1 MKILL
6 KNGTVVDP
14 AQSIHGKMSVLI
26 EDGRISG
33 LGEIL
38 PEEGAEV
45 VDVTGKIVMP
55 GLVDMHCHLRD
66 PGYEYKEDIASGT
79 RAAAM
84 GGFTS
89 VVCMGN
95 TKPFA
100 DNAAVIT
107 YILDKARREGRI
119 RVYPVG
125 TVTVGL
131 KGEELTEMADMLRAG
146 AVAFSDDG
154 KGVASGGQIRLALEY
169 AKDFDAL
176 IMEHC
181 EDMKIAADGYVNEG
195 LMSTLLGLQAQN
207 AAAEEAM
214 LARDLIL
221 AEHLNARIHL
231 CHVTTKGGVEL
242 IRLYKK
248 KGVRVTAETAP
259 HYLAATEDILDGYD
273 TNTKVNPPLR
283 TAEDQAAL
291 KAALADGTLDA
302 IATDHAPH
310 HSDEKRVEYALAASG
325 ISGFETAFA
334 LSYTELVKG
343 GVLTLD
349 RLVEVMSQRP
359 AEILGL
365 EHGTLK
371 PGAPA
376 DIAVMDVDAP
386 YAVDVNA
393 FVSKGKNNPFHGRQV
408 YGRAVHTLVNGVF
421 AVRDGKL
428 NEV

>member
-6 KNGTVVDP
+6 KNGTLVDP
-14 AQSIHGKMSVLI
+14 AQGIHGKMSVLI
-26 EDGRISG
+26 EDGRIAG

-55 GLVDMHCHLRD
+55 GLIDMHCHLRD

-107 YILDKARREGRI
+107 YILDKARREGRV

-154 KGVASGGQIRLALEY
+154 RGVASGGQIRLALEY

-242 IRLYKK
+242 IRLYKN

-349 RLVEVMSQRP
+349 RLVEVMSGRP

-365 EHGTLK
+365 EQGTLK

-386 YAVDVNA
+386 YAIDVNA

-408 YGRAVHTLVNGVF
+408 YGRTVHTLVNGVF

>member
-14 AQSIHGKMSVLI
+14 IQSIHGKMSVLI

-107 YILDKARREGRI
+107 YILDKARREGRV

-154 KGVASGGQIRLALEY
+154 KGVASGGQIRLAMEY

-386 YAVDVNA
+386 YAIDVNA

>member
-1 MKILL
+1 MKTLL

-14 AQSIHGKMSVLI
+14 IQSIHGKMSVLI

-107 YILDKARREGRI
+107 YILDKARREGRV

-154 KGVASGGQIRLALEY
+154 KGVASGGQIRLAMEY

-386 YAVDVNA
+386 YAIDVNA

>member
-1 MKILL
+1 LKILL

-14 AQSIHGKMSVLI
+14 IQSIHGKMSVLI

-107 YILDKARREGRI
+107 YILDKARREGRV

-154 KGVASGGQIRLALEY
+154 KGVASGGQIRLAMEY